1 MKNLIFTAAI
11 GLTLL
16 PSPSLAQDH
25 PLRFTFGAT
34 KTSGGS
40 SSLVG
45 VSVDIKALS
54 PKRTLSLYTDSSY
67 TTGDTKPEYG
77 GVQSF
82 GVSLRQ
88 PSKNSSGWVG
98 LGVGFYDVGS
108 YDTPFRD
115 REFQRHIRG
124 VGGKVFIGTG
134 RGISFTEAA
143 LTLPAA
149 TKYLQASLT
158 IGVRL

>member
-16 PSPSLAQDH
+16 TSPSLAQDH

-34 KTSGGS
+34 KTSGES

-45 VSVDIKALS
+45 VSVDVKTLS

-88 PSKNSSGWVG
+88 TDTHNWMG

-134 RGISFTEAA
+134 RGIFFTEAA

-149 TKYLQASLT
+149 TKYLQASLSLG
-158 IGVRL
+158 IRL